1 MEYLL
6 RRNVSF
12 EKNLAVLISSQF
24 DPIVKWK
31 SKITKGIEEYLKCY
45 KEEALEKSKVVKQT
59 KVTTFFTVVQQNAEK
74 AGPSGQKPSKP
85 PLKEL
90 DEALELLSDEN

>member
-1 MEYLL
+1 M
-6 RRNVSF
+6 
-12 EKNLAVLISSQF
+12 
-24 DPIVKWK
+24 
-31 SKITKGIEEYLKCY
+31 
-45 KEEALEKSKVVKQT
+45 VKQT

>member
-1 MEYLL
+1 MSK
-6 RRNVSF
+6 SF
-12 EKNLAVLISSQF
+12 SKV
-24 DPIVKWK
+24 DPI
-31 SKITKGIEEYLKCY
+31 
-45 KEEALEKSKVVKQT
+45 
-59 KVTTFFTVVQQNAEK
+59 AEK